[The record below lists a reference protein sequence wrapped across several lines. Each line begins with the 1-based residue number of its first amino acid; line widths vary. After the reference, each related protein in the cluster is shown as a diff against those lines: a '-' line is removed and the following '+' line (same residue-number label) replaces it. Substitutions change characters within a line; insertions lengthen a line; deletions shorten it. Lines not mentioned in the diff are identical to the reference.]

1 MAFSPPEY
9 CWLFAQK
16 KAYQGGV
23 MGNPGAPLATPLHG
37 NNREYKTSYRFCQY
51 WAKFPV
57 LLCAWNLATREK
69 IVFEPFHSQKWL
81 PFEHWF
87 LYWTKLPKWI
97 TYNHTQYHTYFWK
110 YWKFK
115 KKTIVSVKKILEKWY
130 IYYCV
135 KVYYKLV
142 ISGLSYLFVWIVI
155 FNKYHHYYFILCS
168 SSPIHQPDHLLFW
181 SQLQLCQETLWLFKW
196 IF

>member
-1 MAFSPPEY
+1 M
-9 CWLFAQK
+9 
-16 KAYQGGV
+16 V
-23 MGNPGAPLATPLHG
+23 TTGNTRPVIVFV
-37 NNREYKTSYRFCQY
+37 NIEQNF
-51 WAKFPV
+51 FPV

-110 YWKFK
+110 FK
-115 KKTIVSVKKILEKWY
+115 KKLLYLLKKILEKWY
-130 IYYCV
+130 IYYSV

-142 ISGLSYLFVWIVI
+142 ISGLSYLFIWIVI
-155 FNKYHHYYFILCS
+155 FNKYHHYFILCS

>member
-1 MAFSPPEY
+1 M
-9 CWLFAQK
+9 
-16 KAYQGGV
+16 V
-23 MGNPGAPLATPLHG
+23 TTGNT
-37 NNREYKTSYRFCQY
+37 R
-51 WAKFPV
+51 PV
-57 LLCAWNLATREK
+57 
-69 IVFEPFHSQKWL
+69 IVFVNIEQNFLFFCVLETWPQERKLCLSLFILRNGCPLNIGFSAEQNFQNEL
-81 PFEHWF
+81 PIIILSTILIFGNIGN
-87 LYWTKLPKWI
+87 L
-97 TYNHTQYHTYFWK
+97 
-110 YWKFK
+110 K

-142 ISGLSYLFVWIVI
+142 ISGLSYLFIWIVI